1 MAWIFVVEKFEVECY
16 SLDISTAILDFENLD
31 ILKKVPFPRWTVTI
45 WGSPG
50 LPSSQPPTSRR
61 GQSWSGITIMRF
73 AFLKIWSSWCLQQGG
88 VSSGEENR
96 LLLRGGGVQG
106 ETSLTR
112 KRLLEPIMLCLS
124 LSLFWYRLQRQD
136 YINWVNSTKIT
147 HFCKSS
153 PRCQCI
159 SSRVEQVIA
168 WIYTVGI
175 LWKAEQFLIICIL
188 MVYFTIWHT
197 VVQMNRFCFDMNPPG
212 TQCRK

>member
-1 MAWIFVVEKFEVECY
+1 MLV
-16 SLDISTAILDFENLD
+16 LDGSTAIPDLENLD
-31 ILKKVPFPRWTVTI
+31 IQKKVPFPRWTVTI

-153 PRCQCI
+153 PWCQCI
-159 SSRVEQVIA
+159 SLVFIQLEQAIA
-168 WIYTVGI
+168 WIYAVSI
-175 LWKAEQFLIICIL
+175 LCK
-188 MVYFTIWHT
+188 T
-197 VVQMNRFCFDMNPPG
+197 
-212 TQCRK
+212 K